1 MNLVLIKVSSFL
13 SIIIAGMLAGRT
25 GKLGRRTG
33 EAISKIVFNFTLP
46 AAIVHAFGSANF
58 TPDMLLL
65 VPLGLICAL
74 CPYLI
79 TYVVT
84 RHSSHDD
91 RILYLMNISGFNIGS
106 FGLPFVQAF
115 FPASTVVAACMFD
128 AGNALMMTGGTYAV
142 TRVLT
147 SGNHIN
153 HPIQTIIRRLLS
165 SIPFDSYLVL
175 ISMAI
180 VGLRVPQAIV
190 AFTEPM
196 ANANGFLSM
205 FMLGLM
211 VSFSINED
219 RLHKLI
225 YLMSG
230 RIVFSLVMSVAAFK
244 LLPFSSGIRY
254 IIAVLLWAPMG
265 SMGPVFTLWEH
276 SDHGLAG
283 LANTISIFFS
293 IIAMTAI
300 TVAYGTI
307 S

>member
-128 AGNALMMTGGTYAV
+128 AGNALMRPEVRTQSLESSQAA
-142 TRVLT
+142 
-147 SGNHIN
+147 
-153 HPIQTIIRRLLS
+153 IISITPFKLSSDDFYPQFRSTPTLCSSRWRLLDCACPKQS
-165 SIPFDSYLVL
+165 LHLLNPWQ
-175 ISMAI
+175 M
-180 VGLRVPQAIV
+180 
-190 AFTEPM
+190 PM
-196 ANANGFLSM
+196 
-205 FMLGLM
+205 
-211 VSFSINED
+211 
-219 RLHKLI
+219 
-225 YLMSG
+225 
-230 RIVFSLVMSVAAFK
+230 VFSPCLCSD
-244 LLPFSSGIRY
+244 
-254 IIAVLLWAPMG
+254 LWSASPLMRIG
-265 SMGPVFTLWEH
+265 FT
-276 SDHGLAG
+276 
-283 LANTISIFFS
+283 N
-293 IIAMTAI
+293 
-300 TVAYGTI
+300 
-307 S
+307 

>member
-205 FMLGLM
+205 FMPLL
-211 VSFSINED
+211 SFCHLAREFATSSPSF
-219 RLHKLI
+219 
-225 YLMSG
+225 YG
-230 RIVFSLVMSVAAFK
+230 RRWARWGRYSPFGNTAIMALLAWQTQSV
-244 LLPFSSGIRY
+244 
-254 IIAVLLWAPMG
+254 
-265 SMGPVFTLWEH
+265 
-276 SDHGLAG
+276 
-283 LANTISIFFS
+283 FFS
-293 IIAMTAI
+293 A
-300 TVAYGTI
+300 
-307 S
+307 SLR